1 MSDETRNAQLVAW
14 LQDQGHGEQE
24 IEKILAKV
32 AEYDR
37 QTVHE
42 SVFDS
47 IESGAFDLSTII
59 AEALADDDDDDGE
72 GSTKL

>member
-1 MSDETRNAQLVAW
+1 MSHETRHAQLIAW
-14 LQDQGHGEQE
+14 LENQGHTEQE

-32 AEYDR
+32 AEYDA

-47 IESGAFDLSTII
+47 IESGAFDIHRVI
-59 AEALADDDDDDGE
+59 EEALKE
-72 GSTKL
+72 EE